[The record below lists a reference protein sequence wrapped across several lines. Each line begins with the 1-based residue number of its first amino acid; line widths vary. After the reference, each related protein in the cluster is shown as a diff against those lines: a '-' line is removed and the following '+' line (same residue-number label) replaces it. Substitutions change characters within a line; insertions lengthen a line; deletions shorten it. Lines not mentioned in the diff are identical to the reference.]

1 MNRSLA
7 GLTALAAVLLSAGCN
22 ELPKDLKSEVDAEQR
37 QFAASRRDFEAAR
50 DEVRQDLSKQPQLAK
65 MRGLLWQPA
74 LDRDT
79 EHFNICATQLKEVEE
94 LRKKDR
100 RDTADQIRGLL
111 HGEQRMR
118 AETLNDARNMQKEA
132 RRFVTLATNLPE
144 LDRDADQLAATNLG
158 SVATLVHKAETDW
171 PDKKDDLERRL
182 SALKSGEEKA
192 ATDWRTARK
201 AAGPQPD
208 YASLFNA
215 EEELENETA
224 ALPQQTQTLQ
234 DLTGQLYT
242 SWDKLL
248 VDLSDKDN
256 QYREKIRTVKTRYI
270 DVAAQ
275 KSDVSTEEN
284 WVSISQPAYRAAE
297 NNIGMAIEHKSA
309 GKYDSEVEKTPQ
321 PPGYSYM
328 APPSQV
334 RNQYGYWNGGIW
346 TWLPQY
352 LIMRDLLFRNSY
364 QPIPSYEYE
373 AYRNAQRTGATYYGH
388 DENGQPKFGSHGTF
402 TQRRYSSSQYV
413 QQHSPGG
420 GGGGFGSSSYSS
432 RSPGSSSDSDR
443 FGSRSTGGRTFGSG
457 RSGGSSFGGG
467 AGRSFGGRSPGRSF
481 GGGGRSF
488 GGRRR

>member
-7 GLTALAAVLLSAGCN
+7 GLTALAAMLLSAGCN

-37 QFAASRRDFEAAR
+37 QFAASRRDFESAR
-50 DEVRQDLSKQPQLAK
+50 DEVRRDLSKQPQLAK

-79 EHFNICATQLKEVEE
+79 ERFNICATQLKEVEE

-100 RDTADQIRGLL
+100 RDAADQLRGLL

-118 AETLNDARNMQKEA
+118 TETLNDVRNMQKESQ
-132 RRFVTLATNLPE
+132 RFITLATNLPK
-144 LDRDADQLAATNLG
+144 LDRDADQLSATNLG

-182 SALKSGEEKA
+182 TALKSGEEKA
-192 ATDWRTARK
+192 AADWRAARK
-201 AAGPQPD
+201 AAGSQPD
-208 YASLFNA
+208 YASLFSA
-215 EEELENETA
+215 EEVLENEA
-224 ALPQQTQTLQ
+224 AGLPQQTQTLQ
-234 DLTGQLYT
+234 DMTGQLYT

-248 VDLSDKDN
+248 VDLSDKDS

-270 DVAAQ
+270 DVEAQ

-321 PPGYSYM
+321 PPGYSYI

-373 AYRNAQRTGATYYGH
+373 SYRNAQRSGATYYGR

-420 GGGGFGSSSYSS
+420 GFGSSSYSS
-432 RSPGSSSDSDR
+432 RSPGSSSYSER
-443 FGSRSTGGRTFGSG
+443 SGSRDSGGRTFGSG
-457 RSGGSSFGGG
+457 RTGGSSFGGG